1 MENSVLLGLVPL
13 GIYIIFCFTR
23 YGQIVAV
30 SLGILAASLIGGHSL
45 MDVAAGIRGGL
56 GSFLGYIGLI
66 ILLGAGLGEVLKR
79 TQVVNDLVSMV
90 TGKLN
95 VNSQKRAFFVVM
107 FCSVIIV
114 SLLGTMAGGNAILA
128 PILIPIVASVRI
140 TPNTMGVLFHGAGA
154 TGLFLG
160 PFTPPVVALM
170 EFTGLS
176 YPQYLV
182 NAGIPIS
189 VIMWIV
195 TFFWAGYVQRVTEG
209 KKHYSE
215 EEVTA
220 AGKIEWTPTATVR
233 RATIVFLVSMIS
245 LVGYG
250 IAIEGGSTFVL
261 AIMLGTALLTGFAA
275 RLNMTEIVDTIFE
288 GSKRLIWL
296 FFFFVLLDPF
306 VNFMSDAGTFEALA
320 TLLKPYV
327 ENGGPVAFLAFST
340 LVGVFGIPGAAVAQA
355 EVINKMFL
363 PLAQTL
369 NIPMTIWVVV
379 LLVGSQMTSF
389 AIPEGDMQGQMGLA
403 QSDDLKAMLCN
414 GWIIVVFTVIYVI
427 VRAMMLGTA

>member
-1 MENSVLLGLVPL
+1 MENSVLLGLIPL
-13 GIYIIFCFTR
+13 VVYIIFCFTR
-23 YGQIVAV
+23 FGQIVAV
-30 SLGILAASLIGGHSL
+30 SLGILVASLIGGHSI
-45 MDVAAGIRGGL
+45 MDIAAGIRGGL

-90 TGKLN
+90 TGKLS

-107 FCSVIIV
+107 LCSVIIV
-114 SLLGTMAGGNAILA
+114 SLLGRMAGGNAILA
-128 PILIPIVASVRI
+128 PILIPIVASVRV

-189 VIMWIV
+189 IIMWIV
-195 TFFWAGYVQRVTEG
+195 TFFWAGHVQKVTEG
-209 KKHYSE
+209 KKHYAE
-215 EEVTA
+215 EETTS
-220 AGKIEWTPTATVR
+220 GKGAEWVSSAQVR
-233 RATIVFLVSMIS
+233 RATLVFIVSMS
-245 LVGYG
+245 LLVGYG
-250 IAIEGGSTFVL
+250 ISIGGGSTFVL
-261 AIMLGTALLTGFAA
+261 AVMLGTALLTGLAGG
-275 RLNMTEIVDTIFE
+275 LNLTVIVDTICE

-306 VNFMSDAGTFEALA
+306 VNFMSEAGTFEALA

-327 ENGGPVAFLAFST
+327 EQGGAVAFLVFST
-340 LVGVFGIPGAAVAQA
+340 LVGVFGVPGAAVAQA

-363 PLAQTL
+363 PLAQGL
-369 NIPMTIWVVV
+369 DIPMTIWVVV

-414 GWIIVVFTVIYVI
+414 GWLIVLFTVLYVI
-427 VRAMMLGTA
+427 GRAFLGNF

>member
-1 MENSVLLGLVPL
+1 MENSVILGLLPL
-13 GIYIIFCFTR
+13 LIYLVFCFTK

-30 SLGILAASLIGGHSL
+30 SLGILAASIIGGHGI
-45 MDVAAGIRGGL
+45 MDVASGIRDGL

-79 TQVVNDLVSMV
+79 TEVVNDLVTMV

-95 VNSQKRAFFVVM
+95 VNSQKRAFFIVM
-107 FCSVIIV
+107 LCSVIIV

-128 PILIPIVASVRI
+128 PVLIPIVASVRI

-176 YPQYLV
+176 YPQYLLH
-182 NAGIPIS
+182 AGVPIS
-189 VIMWIV
+189 IIMWIV
-195 TFFWAGYVQRVTEG
+195 TFIWAGFVQKKTEG
-209 KKHYSE
+209 KKHYAE

-220 AGKIEWTPTATVR
+220 ETGLDWKPTPSAR
-233 RATIVFLVSMIS
+233 RATITFIVVMSS

-250 IAIEGGSTFVL
+250 IAISGGSTFVL
-261 AIMLGTALLTGFAA
+261 AVMLGTALLTGLAGG
-275 RLNMTEIVDTIFE
+275 LNVTEIVDTISE

-306 VNFMSDAGTFEALA
+306 VNFMTDAGTFEALA
-320 TLLKPYV
+320 AMLKPYV
-327 ENGGPVAFLAFST
+327 EQGGAVAFLAFST

-363 PLAQTL
+363 PLAQSL
-369 NIPMTIWVVV
+369 NIPMTVWVIV

-414 GWIIVVFTVIYVI
+414 GWLIVVFTVLYVM
-427 VRAMMLGTA
+427 VRAVLLGN

>member
-1 MENSVLLGLVPL
+1 MENSVLLGLLPL
-13 GIYIIFCFTR
+13 IIYLIFCFTK

-30 SLGILAASLIGGHSL
+30 SLGILVASVIGGHGI
-45 MDVAAGIRGGL
+45 MDVAAGIRNGL

-79 TQVVNDLVSMV
+79 TQVVNDLVTMV

-107 FCSVIIV
+107 LCSVIIV

-128 PILIPIVASVRI
+128 PVLIPIVASVRI

-176 YPQYLV
+176 YPQYLL
-182 NAGIPIS
+182 NAGVPIS
-189 VIMWIV
+189 IIMWIV
-195 TFFWAGYVQRVTEG
+195 TFIWAGVVQKKTEG

-215 EEVTA
+215 EEVTS
-220 AGKIEWTPTATVR
+220 GKGLDWKPTPSAR
-233 RATIVFLVSMIS
+233 RATVTFIVVMSS

-250 IAIEGGSTFVL
+250 IAISGGSTFVL
-261 AIMLGTALLTGFAA
+261 AVMLGTALLTGLAGG
-275 RLNMTEIVDTIFE
+275 LNVTEIVDTISE

-306 VNFMSDAGTFEALA
+306 VNFMTEAGTFEALA

-327 ENGGPVAFLAFST
+327 EQGGAVAFLAFST
-340 LVGVFGIPGAAVAQA
+340 LVGVFGVPGAAVAQA

-363 PLAQTL
+363 PLAQSL
-369 NIPMTIWVVV
+369 NIPMTIWVIV

-414 GWIIVVFTVIYVI
+414 GWLIVLFTVLYVM
-427 VRAMMLGTA
+427 VRAVLLGN

>member
-1 MENSVLLGLVPL
+1 MENPGLWGLIPL
-13 GIYIIFCFTR
+13 VIYLVFCFTR
-23 YGQIVAV
+23 HGQIVAV
-30 SLGILAASLIGGHSL
+30 SLGILAAAILGGHGI
-45 MDVAAGIRGGL
+45 MDVASGIRDGL

-79 TQVVNDLVSMV
+79 TRVVNDLVAMV
-90 TGKLN
+90 TGKLS
-95 VNSQKRAFFVVM
+95 VNSQGRAFFVVM
-107 FCSVIIV
+107 LCSVIIV

-128 PILIPIVASVRI
+128 PILIPIVASVRV

-176 YPQYLV
+176 YPQYLI

-189 VIMWIV
+189 IIMWIV
-195 TFFWAGYVQRVTEG
+195 TFFWARYIQKKTEG
-209 KKHYSE
+209 TKHYSE
-215 EEVTA
+215 EEMT
-220 AGKIEWTPTATVR
+220 AGKGAEWTPTPTVR
-233 RATIVFLVSMIS
+233 RATLVFIVSMAV

-261 AIMLGTALLTGFAA
+261 AVMLGTALLTGFAGG
-275 RLNMTEIVDTIFE
+275 LKVTEIVDTISE

-306 VNFMSDAGTFEALA
+306 VNFMTSAGTFEALA

-327 ENGGPVAFLAFST
+327 EQSGPVAFLAFST

-363 PLAQTL
+363 PLATSL
-369 NIPMTIWVVV
+369 NIPMTIWAAV

-414 GWIIVVFTVIYVI
+414 GWIIVVFT
-427 VRAMMLGTA
+427 TAYIIIRGLLTF

>member
-1 MENSVLLGLVPL
+1 MENSILLGLLPL
-13 GIYIIFCFTR
+13 LIYLVFCFTK

-30 SLGILAASLIGGHSL
+30 SLGILAASLIGGHGI
-45 MDVAAGIRGGL
+45 MDVASGIRDGL

-79 TQVVNDLVSMV
+79 TQVVNDLVTMV
-90 TGKLN
+90 TDKLN
-95 VNSQKRAFFVVM
+95 VNSQKRAFFIVM
-107 FCSVIIV
+107 LCSVIIV

-128 PILIPIVASVRI
+128 PVLIPIVASVRI

-176 YPQYLV
+176 YPQYLLH
-182 NAGIPIS
+182 AGVPIS
-189 VIMWIV
+189 IIMWIV
-195 TFFWAGYVQRVTEG
+195 TFIWAGVIQKKTEG
-209 KKHYSE
+209 TNHYSE
-215 EEVTA
+215 EEMTA
-220 AGKIEWTPTATVR
+220 EKGLDWKPTPSAR
-233 RATIVFLVSMIS
+233 RATITFIVVMSS

-250 IAIEGGSTFVL
+250 IAINGGSTFVL
-261 AIMLGTALLTGFAA
+261 AVMLGTALLTGLAGG
-275 RLNMTEIVDTIFE
+275 LNVTEIVDTISE

-306 VNFMSDAGTFEALA
+306 VNFMTDAGTFEALA

-327 ENGGPVAFLAFST
+327 EQGGAVAFLAFST

-363 PLAQTL
+363 PLAQSL
-369 NIPMTIWVVV
+369 NIPMTIWVIV

-403 QSDDLKAMLCN
+403 QSEDLKAMLCN
-414 GWIIVVFTVIYVI
+414 GWLIVVFTVLYVM
-427 VRAMMLGTA
+427 VRAVLLGN